1 MGFPWFST
9 FFVCLPQGQ
18 STNSSWNFKATLA
31 LLGVAEAV
39 RNGAWGWHRAA
50 AFNQAICRVFTTK
63 PEEVEG
69 VYIIVL
75 KIYWNVMGHV
85 MEYGLDKLGCDR
97 NVDQFFCTQKLST
110 QPATN
115 GVYTMEM
122 LTFAHRLLVHI
133 DYCDCLIL
141 NLEAR

>member
-1 MGFPWFST
+1 
-9 FFVCLPQGQ
+9 
-18 STNSSWNFKATLA
+18 
-31 LLGVAEAV
+31 
-39 RNGAWGWHRAA
+39 
-50 AFNQAICRVFTTK
+50 
-63 PEEVEG
+63 
-69 VYIIVL
+69 
-75 KIYWNVMGHV
+75 MGHV